1 MIVRN
6 YGKSPP
12 QQCKKNAI
20 TRGINIKVTLV
31 ESTSARIYFLR
42 NVIYINI
49 FNIYIYIYIYI

>member
-6 YGKSPP
+6 YGKSPL

-49 FNIYIYIYIYI
+49 FNIYIYIYI